1 VSSER
6 VGAVTITEVAGSP
19 YYYARFRRHGV
30 QKSRSLQTRDLLVAR
45 EKARAIADTLGPPR
59 ASETEDCSFLRFARQ
74 TIEDDRR
81 RVIRGE
87 RSISLVRDGEQIL
100 KSYSAPILGK
110 IDVRR
115 ITYLTLKE
123 FVDELTDRELKVSS
137 IKKILVHVN
146 KALTTAHR
154 YGALPA
160 LPSMPKIEGR
170 LGVRGWFTSEEYK
183 RLLRECK
190 YHEQAK
196 TKVRSQTITPE
207 LRFFV
212 TFMVNTFLRP
222 GDMKELRHRN
232 IEIVRTATT
241 RFIRITTETSKTT
254 LAPVVSMPVGVEI
267 YERLS
272 KLQRSKGF
280 GKPDD
285 FLFLPKH
292 KSRDFAIKEIG
303 RMFKAVCVSAR
314 LDVSATG
321 EPRSLYS
328 LRHTAITFR
337 LLKGNVDTVTLARA
351 ARTSVE
357 MIDRFYASHLTA
369 EMNVDKLQSMR
380 SHSIA
385 A

>member
-1 VSSER
+1 MTVER

-30 QKSRSLQTRDLLVAR
+30 QKSRSLQTNNLEIARLKAR
-45 EKARAIADTLGPPR
+45 EIANTLGPPSR
-59 ASETEDCSFLRFARQ
+59 GEAEDFTFLRFARQ

-81 RVIRGE
+81 RVARGE
-87 RSISLVRDGEQIL
+87 RSMSLVRDGEQIL
-100 KSYSAPILGK
+100 KAYSGPSLGK

-115 ITYLTLKE
+115 VTYLVLKD
-123 FVDELTDRELKVSS
+123 FVDELTDRELKVAS

-160 LPSMPKIEGR
+160 LPLMPKVEGR

-183 RLLRECK
+183 RLLSECK
-190 YHEQAK
+190 RHEK
-196 TKVRSQTITPE
+196 LRTRVRSQTITPE

-222 GDMKELRHRN
+222 SDMKQLRHRN
-232 IEIVRTATT
+232 IEIVRTPTT
-241 RFIRITTETSKTT
+241 RFLRIMTETSKTT
-254 LAPVVSMPVGVEI
+254 LAPVVTMPLAVEI

-272 KLQRSKGF
+272 RLQRANGY

-285 FLFLPKH
+285 FLFLPRH
-292 KSRDFAIKEIG
+292 SSRDFAIKEIG
-303 RMFKAVCVSAR
+303 RMFKAVCVSAG
-314 LDVSATG
+314 LDVSPAG

-328 LRHTAITFR
+328 LRHTSITFR

-369 EMNVDKLQSMR
+369 EMNIEKLQSMR
-380 SHSIA
+380 RA